1 MATAARYHLDETNLE
16 RQRLLGKVLNPF
28 TRTFL
33 AEAGLSSA
41 ARCLDVGCG
50 IGETTRL
57 LASVAPNAECVGLEK
72 DAALLAAA
80 RRQSDEPRVCF
91 QEGDAT
97 QLPFGDHSFDF
108 VFARYLMMHLPEPGD
123 AIREMLLV
131 VRKGGTVMLIEPDFS
146 FHATHPPSWA
156 YERLPELL
164 RALLPDPFI
173 GRKLDH
179 LLRQAGAGEIHLDA
193 VARIEQGSSD
203 VRRCWRLT
211 VESMGPAMLAK
222 NILTLEELAAVVAE
236 LRRVEDDINSV
247 LLCNP
252 NVCAWART

>member
-1 MATAARYHLDETNLE
+1 MGVASAALATAARYHLGKANLE
-16 RQRLLGKVLNPF
+16 RQRWLGKVLIPF
-28 TRTFL
+28 TRTFMTQP
-33 AEAGLSSA
+33 GLPA
-41 ARCLDVGCG
+41 AVRCLDVGCG

-57 LASVAPNAECVGLEK
+57 LASVAPNAECIGLEK

-123 AIREMLLV
+123 AIREMLRV
-131 VRKGGTVMLIEPDFS
+131 VKKGGTVMLIEPDFS

-164 RALLPDPFI
+164 RALLPDPFV
-173 GRKLDH
+173 GRKLGH
-179 LLRQAGAGEIHLDA
+179 LLREAGAGEIHLDA
-193 VARIEQGSSD
+193 VAHRAGQLGCAP
-203 VRRCWRLT
+203 V
-211 VESMGPAMLAK
+211 
-222 NILTLEELAAVVAE
+222 LAAVVAE
-236 LRRVEDDINSV
+236 FRRVEDDVNSV